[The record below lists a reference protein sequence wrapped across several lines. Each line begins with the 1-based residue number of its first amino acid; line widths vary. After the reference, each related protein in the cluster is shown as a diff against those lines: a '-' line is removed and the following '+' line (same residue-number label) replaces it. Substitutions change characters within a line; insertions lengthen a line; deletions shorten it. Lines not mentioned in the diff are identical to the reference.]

1 MEVNETSMCSKCGKP
16 LGTAAVIWT
25 NENELYHYSCCEV
38 EGFVIVVYILFFS
51 DSLIIRDQQTGMIE
65 KIPISHSSI

>member
-16 LGTAAVIWT
+16 FGTAAVIWT

-38 EGFVIVVYILFFS
+38 EGFVIVVYILF
-51 DSLIIRDQQTGMIE
+51 LVI
-65 KIPISHSSI
+65 H

>member
-1 MEVNETSMCSKCGKP
+1 MNETSICSKCGKP
-16 LGTAAVIWT
+16 LGTAAVVWT
-25 NENELYHYSCCEV
+25 NENELYPYSCCEV
-38 EGFVIVVYILFFS
+38 EGFVIVDFILFCS